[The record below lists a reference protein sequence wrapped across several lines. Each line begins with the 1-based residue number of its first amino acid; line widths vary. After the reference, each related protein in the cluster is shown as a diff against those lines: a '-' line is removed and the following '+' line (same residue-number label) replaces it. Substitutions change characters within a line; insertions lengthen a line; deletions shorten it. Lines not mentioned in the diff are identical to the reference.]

1 MKKLNKQICCNCGKE
16 NYFYSLNCSNCKH
29 YLRSVQPNIDFWNTS
44 WQLFDS
50 PQNALKKIIFAE
62 HKNFS
67 FFLLLLIS
75 VKIFLYTIT
84 IQSLL
89 APQNDYNFK
98 LNNTLI
104 FIGITFITIIVFIY
118 FITFML
124 KTFHIKTRFKDNLS
138 LLAYSSIPIIIAS
151 LILIPIEYGIF
162 GQHWFIYNPSPFNIK
177 PLVAYMLLIFEMIM
191 FIWSMMILFYSF
203 YIQSN
208 SILWGLVNSIIIVS
222 LITVVSNFLFNNII

>member
-1 MKKLNKQICCNCGKE
+1 MKKLNKQICSNCGKE
-16 NYFYSLNCSNCKH
+16 NYFYALNCSSCKY

-84 IQSLL
+84 FQSLVDS
-89 APQNDYNFK
+89 QNDYILK
-98 LNNTLI
+98 LYNALI
-104 FIGITFITIIVFIY
+104 FMGITFITIIVFLY
-118 FITFML
+118 LMTFML

-138 LLAYSSIPIIIAS
+138 LLAYSSIPIIFAS
-151 LILIPIEYGIF
+151 FIIIPIEYGIF

-177 PLVAYMLLIFEMIM
+177 PLVAYILLIIEFIM
-191 FIWSMMILFYSF
+191 FIWSMMILFLSF

-208 SILWGLVNSIIIVS
+208 SILWGLFNSIIIVF
-222 LITVVSNFLFNNII
+222 LIAVVSNFLFNNII